1 MAEEM
6 KQVNPIQAE
15 IDSLIAER
23 EQILK
28 EQDILRT
35 RFEQYDMRLC
45 EINGSIQVLVKLF
58 GKKENAD
65 GDTESKTDS
74 ESSVDEG

>member
-1 MAEEM
+1 MAEEN

-15 IDSLIAER
+15 IDALVAER

-35 RFEQYDMRLC
+35 KFEQYDMRLC

-58 GKKENAD
+58 CKKENAD